1 MNLDW
6 FFARA
11 GLISGYGNGV
21 TREQLSNRLRVP
33 TEGVLKLD
41 ANENLF
47 LPRDLVKAVLC
58 EAIAECDPRLY
69 PSGEGDE
76 LRGALADYLRVRES
90 QIVLGAGGDQ
100 IIDLVIDSLAEGD
113 ELLAVTPT
121 FSMYKAT
128 AAKKSVR
135 FNPIEIDGN
144 FALDDEAV
152 LSKASE
158 SSRML
163 VICSPNNPTAN
174 QFDKKDVLGLV
185 EEFPGLVLVDEAYGE
200 YAPYTLVGETESY
213 ENLMLLKTFSKAFG
227 LAGLRMGYAV
237 ANVRL
242 AEVLNTCYQ
251 MPYPLSSVALRA
263 GVKILKKLNTVVESV
278 EDTKAERIRLIR
290 ELNGIRGVTVFS
302 SDANFVLF
310 DVGDDF
316 DEVYNRLLDR
326 GIMVRRIGRVLDYPG
341 CLRVTVAPR
350 PAMERFLAALKEGMR

>member
-1 MNLDW
+1 MKLDW

-11 GLISGYGNGV
+11 GLISGYGARA
-21 TREQLSNRLRVP
+21 TRERLSKRLRVP
-33 TEGVLKLD
+33 KEGVLKLD

-47 LPRDLVKAVLC
+47 LPRDLVKAVLG
-58 EAIAECDPRLY
+58 EAVAECDPRLY
-69 PSGEGDE
+69 PSGEEDE
-76 LRGALADYLRVRES
+76 LRAALAEYLRVGES

-121 FSMYKAT
+121 FSIYKST
-128 AAKKSVR
+128 AAKKGVR
-135 FNPIEIDGN
+135 FIPIDIDGN
-144 FALDDEAV
+144 FELDHKTV

-174 QFDKKDVLGLV
+174 QFDKKGVLGLI
-185 EEFPGLVLVDEAYGE
+185 EDFPGLVLVDEAYSE

-213 ENLMLLKTFSKAFG
+213 ENLMVLKTFSKAFG
-227 LAGLRMGYAV
+227 LAGLRMGYV
-237 ANVRL
+237 IANVRL
-242 AEVLNTCYQ
+242 AEVLSSRYQ

-278 EDTKAERIRLIR
+278 ENTKAERIRLIR
-290 ELNGIRGVTVFS
+290 ELNGIRGVTAFS

-326 GIMVRRIGRVLDYPG
+326 GIMVRRIGQVLGYPG

-350 PAMERFLAALKEGMR
+350 PAMERFLMVLKEGMR